1 MVNGVN
7 DELNIIFFDGV
18 CNLCNYWVKFVI
30 RNDPDGHFRFASLQS
45 DFAINF
51 LKQNEIKSDFQSIVL
66 YTGGK
71 FLIQSDA
78 VLSIL
83 YKNGGFNKFLSLL
96 FQPIPLRI
104 RNVFY
109 KFVASNRYHIFGM
122 QEQCMIPNK
131 SIKNRFL

>member
-1 MVNGVN
+1 MVIGVN

-18 CNLCNYWVKFVI
+18 CNLCNFWVRFVI
-30 RNDPDGHFRFASLQS
+30 RNDPEGDFRFASLQS

-51 LKQNEIKSDFQSIVL
+51 LKQNEIKSDFQSIIL
-66 YTGGK
+66 YTEGK

-83 YKNGGFNKFLSLL
+83 YTNGGFNKFLSQL

-104 RNVFY
+104 RNALY
-109 KFVASNRYHIFGM
+109 KFVARNRYYIFGK
-122 QEQCMIPNK
+122 QEQCMIPDK
-131 SIKNRFL
+131 FIKNRFL